1 MGLAIA
7 PSSAPGAEPLTTAEA
22 KTHLRVD
29 TADDDTYIGALILAA
44 RQQAESIT
52 RRALITQTWKYYLAQ
67 FPINTPGQFPNAI
80 ELPLAPL
87 QTVTSIKYTDNDG
100 AEQTVD
106 SGDYD
111 VDINIEPGRIIPSF
125 GNVWPSTRY
134 QANSVVVEYKTGYG
148 NASTDIPAQLIH
160 AIKLLIGHWY
170 ENRESVVTGTQ
181 VNEVPDTVQYLL
193 DRYII
198 RS

>member
-7 PSSAPGAEPLTTAEA
+7 PSSAPSAEPLTTAEA
-22 KTHLRVD
+22 KAHLRVD
-29 TADDDTYIGALILAA
+29 TADDDTYIDTLILAA

-67 FPINTPGQFPNAI
+67 FPISTPGQFPNAI

-87 QTVTSIKYTDNDG
+87 QSITSVKYTDNDG
-100 AEQTVD
+100 VQQTVD

-134 QANSVVVEYKTGYG
+134 QANSVEIEHIVGYG
-148 NASTDIPAQLIH
+148 NASADIPAQIIH

-170 ENRESVVTGTQ
+170 ENREEVVTGTIATKL
-181 VNEVPDTVQYLL
+181 PDTVQFLL

>member
-7 PSSAPGAEPLTTAEA
+7 PFSAPGVEPLTTAEA

-29 TADDDTYIGALILAA
+29 TADDNDYIDALILAA

-67 FPINTPGQFPNAI
+67 FPLATPGQFPNAI
-80 ELPLAPL
+80 EMPLAPL
-87 QTVTSIKYTDNDG
+87 QSVTSVKYTDNDG
-100 AEQTVD
+100 VEQTVS

-134 QANSVVVEYKTGYG
+134 QPNSVVIEYKAGYG
-148 NASTDIPAQLIH
+148 GASTNIPAQIIH

-181 VNEVPDTVQYLL
+181 VNEIPDTVQYLL

>member
-7 PSSAPGAEPLTTAEA
+7 PSSAPSVEPLTTAEA

-29 TADDDTYIGALILAA
+29 TSDDDTYIDTLILAA

-80 ELPLAPL
+80 EIPLPPL
-87 QTVTSIKYTDNDG
+87 QSITSIKYTDNDG
-100 AEQTVD
+100 VQQTIS

-134 QANSVVVEYKTGYG
+134 QANSVEIILVTGYG
-148 NASTDIPAQLIH
+148 DASTDIPVQIIQ
-160 AIKLLIGHWY
+160 AIQLLIGHYY

-181 VNEVPDTVQYLL
+181 VNVVPDTVQYLL